1 MSVYYNEQV
10 SLGKQLIAPFP
21 WFGGKRKISAAVW
34 QRFGRIDN
42 YVEPFFGSGAVL
54 LNRPAP
60 VSGPET
66 VNDKDGYVANF
77 WRAIQA
83 CPDEVSAYA
92 DQPVNENDLHARHV
106 WLLERSESLRAQL
119 EGDPLFFDAQ
129 VAGWWAWGVSC
140 WIGGGFCSGRG
151 PWWVDGDRQLVHLG
165 HGGQDV
171 NRQLVHL
178 GGGGRGVKRQLVHLG
193 DGGRGVN
200 RKLVHLGD
208 GQGGRLLPWFTA
220 LSKRL
225 RHVRVC
231 SGDWS
236 RVCGPVVTYKHGTT
250 AVFLDPPYADTA
262 DRTPDLYRADS
273 ESVAHDV
280 RKWAIENGNN
290 PLLRIAL
297 CGYEGEHVMPES
309 WGVLAW
315 NAGGGFGAQADERS
329 GNGRRERIWFS
340 PACIGNMPLLN
351 EL

>member
-119 EGDPLFFDAQ
+119 EGDRAWYHSA
-129 VAGWWAWGVSC
+129 VEGWRAATDLITDEV
-140 WIGGGFCSGRG
+140 
-151 PWWVDGDRQLVHLG
+151 L
-165 HGGQDV
+165 
-171 NRQLVHL
+171 
-178 GGGGRGVKRQLVHLG
+178 KRYQNTP
-193 DGGRGVN
+193 D
-200 RKLVHLGD
+200 
-208 GQGGRLLPWFTA
+208 P
-220 LSKRL
+220 RL
-225 RHVRVC
+225 REIMLSLIKHIHSFAKEVKL
-231 SGDWS
+231 SASEWAYAMQLLEETGKF
-236 RVCGPVVTYKHGTT
+236 CGPGRNEFMIFSDALGLSMLTVTPSAASAEMTGSTRSSSSAT
-250 AVFLDPPYADTA
+250 GIRGAPGRVDSPPTSTRSAPCAVIATSANALRAAGPP
-262 DRTPDLYRADS
+262 
-273 ESVAHDV
+273 V
-280 RKWAIENGNN
+280 I
-290 PLLRIAL
+290 
-297 CGYEGEHVMPES
+297 YEGV
-309 WGVLAW
+309 
-315 NAGGGFGAQADERS
+315 F
-329 GNGRRERIWFS
+329 RRR
-340 PACIGNMPLLN
+340 
-351 EL
+351 